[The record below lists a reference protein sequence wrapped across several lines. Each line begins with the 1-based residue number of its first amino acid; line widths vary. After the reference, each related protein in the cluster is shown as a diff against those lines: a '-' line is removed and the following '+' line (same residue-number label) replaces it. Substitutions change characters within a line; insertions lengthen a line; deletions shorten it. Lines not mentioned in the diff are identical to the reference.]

1 MNVLLQRIS
10 PHRLAP
16 PVRRF
21 CSTSAADSKLVLV
34 NRENGIVR
42 ITLNAP
48 DKLNPLTVDMG
59 TQFREEINKLQ
70 ENPEGI
76 RAVILT
82 GAGKAFSAG
91 GDLQFLDD
99 RMRDSPSRN
108 AQIMRNFYERFL
120 CIRKLPFPT
129 IAAINGAAVGAGL
142 CLSLACDLRVCYSD
156 AKLGVTFSQLGI
168 HPGMGSTHFLP
179 KLIGQ
184 QQANKLLLTGE
195 LISGQEA
202 HDIGLVLESVDRDEV
217 LPRAEALAKGI
228 GSASPVAVRSCVRT
242 LRLDMDTNLDKA
254 LWREADAQSYCYA
267 SKDLEEGLNAI
278 KSKRKP
284 SFTEAEGYSE
294 SLE

>member
-82 GAGKAFSAG
+82 GAGRWYEDTMLRKG
-91 GDLQFLDD
+91 
-99 RMRDSPSRN
+99 
-108 AQIMRNFYERFL
+108 NF
-120 CIRKLPFPT
+120 
-129 IAAINGAAVGAGL
+129 
-142 CLSLACDLRVCYSD
+142 
-156 AKLGVTFSQLGI
+156 
-168 HPGMGSTHFLP
+168 M
-179 KLIGQ
+179 
-184 QQANKLLLTGE
+184 
-195 LISGQEA
+195 
-202 HDIGLVLESVDRDEV
+202 LV
-217 LPRAEALAKGI
+217 
-228 GSASPVAVRSCVRT
+228 
-242 LRLDMDTNLDKA
+242 
-254 LWREADAQSYCYA
+254 
-267 SKDLEEGLNAI
+267 
-278 KSKRKP
+278 
-284 SFTEAEGYSE
+284 
-294 SLE
+294 